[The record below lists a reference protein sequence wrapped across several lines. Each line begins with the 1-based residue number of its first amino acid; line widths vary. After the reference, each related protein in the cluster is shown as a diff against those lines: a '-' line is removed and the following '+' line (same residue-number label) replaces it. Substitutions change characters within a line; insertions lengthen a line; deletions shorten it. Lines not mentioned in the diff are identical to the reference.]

1 MNKVLF
7 FFCGVL
13 LTTPLLFSC
22 SSSDD
27 SGTGNFSQETIQAS
41 FKLNVPPT
49 TEATINHVRLLAA
62 TATEACFYTL
72 YDNFL
77 LDVRKVSVEGSV
89 GVLVEA
95 EQFKD
100 FDLKDVAIEDRL
112 TLDKQGNVYTIM
124 TNKKE
129 PNRKTIWKFDQ
140 VTKQVVPFVHVQHG
154 DLKFISYWPAQNKL
168 LIQDENKIYTLGLNE
183 QEDKL
188 EFFIGGPNGS
198 SSQPKDGSGAEA
210 SVRLRFPISYVDQDF
225 FILERDRFLR
235 KVFYDQDERKSQVKT
250 ISVFESGS
258 FAYLTMTDANH
269 FFIDRKNPEVG
280 LSEGT
285 FDSQVIKSHFFV
297 KNAFYGFPIVYKGQA
312 EQEMLVSTA
321 MYVILGGEKN
331 GVKLYTM
338 NSYLPVANDMWS
350 ASKKSIVY
358 IKDFTSQ
365 INHTKRIK
373 L

>member
-1 MNKVLF
+1 MNKVLIF
-7 FFCGVL
+7 LCCVL
-13 LTTPLLFSC
+13 FTAPIFVSC

-27 SGTGNFSQETIQAS
+27 NGSGSFDQEAIQADL
-41 FKLNVPPT
+41 KLNVLPT
-49 TEATINHVRLLAA
+49 TQAGIDQIRLLTA

-72 YDNFL
+72 YENFL
-77 LDVRKVSVEGSV
+77 LDIRKVTVDGKV
-89 GVLVEA
+89 DVLVDV
-95 EQFKD
+95 EQFRD
-100 FDLKDVAIEDRL
+100 FDLKDVKLEERL
-112 TLDKQGNVYTIM
+112 TLDKQGNVYTIL
-124 TNKKE
+124 TNKSE

-140 VTKQVVPFVHVQHG
+140 ITKKIKPYVQVQHG
-154 DLKFISYWPAQNKL
+154 DIKFITYWPAQNKL
-168 LIQDENKIYTLGLNE
+168 VVQDENKIYTLGLNE
-183 QEDKL
+183 QEDGL
-188 EFFIGGPNGS
+188 EFFIGGPNGA

-210 SVRLRFPISYVDQDF
+210 SVQLSFPISYVDQDF
-225 FILERDRFLR
+225 FLLERDRFLR
-235 KVFYDQDERKSQVKT
+235 KVSYDKGESRVKT

-269 FFIDRKNPEVG
+269 FFIDRRNPEVG

-297 KNAFYGFPIVYKGQA
+297 KNAFYGFPIVYQGQV

-331 GVKLYTM
+331 GVKLYAM
-338 NSYLPVANDMWS
+338 NSYLPVATDMWS

-358 IKDFTSQ
+358 IKDFTGQ
-365 INHTKRIK
+365 INHTKRMK